1 MVRKRKC
8 KNCNTQ
14 QLNIYPNKLC
24 QNCLSFNFEKRLEE
38 KGIKI
43 LIDSKSLIE
52 QYLVCK
58 KSINQIG
65 RDYKIKSF
73 KVRYYLNEYRI
84 PVRSLK
90 ESNSK
95 DIDKNIF
102 EKLNPSSAFLL
113 GYIFTDGDL
122 LLNLKT
128 EKYFL
133 RVYSKHK
140 YLIENV
146 KFILKAEAKIQHRG
160 IQKYKDINQSE
171 MFFIHIGN
179 QKIINDLINWG
190 MKLDKSDLLLPKI
203 PNNLLHHFIRG
214 AWTGSGCV
222 SLNGNSVMS
231 SIQLSS
237 QNFIIELEKELNRI
251 GLKKRVIYKNTK
263 SKKSSYLIKYASMES
278 EKLYKFLYKGNTK
291 RTTCIRQEKIYK
303 EYF

>member
-24 QNCLSFNFEKRLEE
+24 QNCLSFNFENKIRE
-38 KGIKI
+38 KGKEI
-43 LIDSKSLIE
+43 LIDSKALIE
-52 QYLVCK
+52 QYLICK
-58 KSINQIG
+58 KSIRQIG
-65 RDYKIKSF
+65 RDYEIKPF

-84 PVRSLK
+84 PIRSLK

-95 DIDKNIF
+95 YIDSKIF
-102 EKLNPSSAFLL
+102 EELNPSSTFLL

-128 EKYFL
+128 KKYFL
-133 RVYSKHK
+133 RIYSKHK

-160 IQKYKDINQSE
+160 IQKHKDINQSE

-179 QKIINDLINWG
+179 QKVINDLINWG
-190 MKLDKSDLLLPKI
+190 MKLDKSDLLLPKV
-203 PNNLLHHFIRG
+203 PDNLLHHFIRG

-222 SLNGNSVMS
+222 SLNKNSVMS

-237 QNFIIELEKELNRI
+237 QNFIIDLEKELNKI
-251 GLKKRVIYKNTK
+251 GLKKRVIYKNTS

-278 EKLYKFLYKGNTK
+278 EKLYKYLYNGDTK
-291 RTTCIRQEKIYK
+291 RTTCIRQEKLYK